1 MKGMIIGEESEA
13 DTGDERARGIK
24 GALSTTRNVVVELGQ
39 GAESC
44 MRDVIWVSFSKS
56 QVAV

>member
-39 GAESC
+39 GRVLHAGC
-44 MRDVIWVSFSKS
+44 DLG
-56 QVAV
+56 